1 MMNINFE
8 EYYLEILNYFRANP
22 YLAMA
27 VGGLLMLLLMKKPK
41 LFFTIA
47 LIVAI
52 NISALFVISYTASV
66 SDMQKKK
73 LISKTTEQINA
84 Y

>member
-1 MMNINFE
+1 MSLNFE
-8 EYYLEILNYFRANP
+8 SYYLEILTYFRANIHIAIA
-22 YLAMA
+22 LG
-27 VGGLLMLLLMKKPK
+27 VVLFLLLVRKPK

-52 NISALFVISYTASV
+52 NVSTLYVISYTASV

-73 LISKTTEQINA
+73 LISKTTEQIRA

>member
-1 MMNINFE
+1 MMSLNFE
-8 EYYLEILNYFRANP
+8 AYYLEIFNYFEANIHIAIA
-22 YLAMA
+22 LG
-27 VGGLLMLLLMKKPK
+27 VVLLLLLLRKPK

-47 LIVAI
+47 LILAV
-52 NISALFVISYTASV
+52 NVSTLYVISYTASV

-73 LISKTTEQINA
+73 LISKTTEQIRA

>member
-1 MMNINFE
+1 MSLNFE
-8 EYYLEILNYFRANP
+8 SYYLEILTYFRANIHVAIA
-22 YLAMA
+22 LG
-27 VGGLLMLLLMKKPK
+27 VVLFLLLVRKPK

-47 LIVAI
+47 LLVAI
-52 NISALFVISYTASV
+52 NVATLYVISYTASV

-73 LISKTTEQINA
+73 LISKTTEQIRA

>member
-1 MMNINFE
+1 MMSLNFE
-8 EYYLEILNYFRANP
+8 EYYLEILNYCRANT

-27 VGGLLMLLLMKKPK
+27 IGGLLLLLLMKKPK

-47 LIVAI
+47 LIVAV